1 MHRSIPVAA
10 LIVSVVLTVPGAAF
24 PVQARL
30 EPSPRLVGTL
40 PQVEE
45 AILQALQAARLTD
58 PVLRIA
64 ADTNGHLTVAAVV
77 FAHRVRS
84 ADDWTGL
91 RAFAWRLV
99 PSTFASVPSLDE
111 LHLVGI
117 QPDDGMSQGNE
128 EDVIFTAAISRAE
141 LSRIFANPPAGD
153 AFALLPRVW
162 HSIPPAGER
171 PSGGAGPPVSPGSH
185 MARSHDRRLVDI
197 YRGDPSLRALAITFD
212 DGPFPIYTTL
222 LLDTLERLGVK
233 ATFFLVGEQVQRYPY
248 FARAI
253 AQAGHEIGNHGFYH
267 VNLTLLPEAQIAEQ
281 LARAQE
287 VITNVTG
294 QVPRYFRPPG
304 GQYSRAVLQAAHNL
318 GLTTVFWTANS
329 GDYASVNP
337 RSLKWKILARTSNGG
352 IVLLH
357 QGVANTIR
365 ILPQTV
371 ETLRQRGYVLTTVSG
386 LLSSR
391 RSVFRNVP
399 HRGVPHRHPLRA
411 RGRRS

>member
-10 LIVSVVLTVPGAAF
+10 LIVFVVLTVPGAAF
-24 PVQARL
+24 PVQTRL
-30 EPSPRLVGTL
+30 EPSPRLAGTL

-45 AILQALQAARLTD
+45 TILQALQAARLTD
-58 PVLRIA
+58 PVLRVA

-77 FAHRVRS
+77 FAHRLRS
-84 ADDWTGL
+84 ADDRPDL

-99 PSTFASVPSLDE
+99 QTSLASVPSLDE

-117 QPDDGMSQGNE
+117 RLDDGMSQGNE

-141 LSRIFANPPAGD
+141 LSRISAGSSAGD

-162 HSIPPAGER
+162 HSVPPAGER
-171 PSGGAGPPVSPGSH
+171 PSDGAKPPAAPGSH
-185 MARSHDRRLVDI
+185 VARSSGRRLADI
-197 YRGDPSLRALAITFD
+197 YHGDRSRRALAITFD

-248 FARAI
+248 FTRAI

-267 VNLTLLPEAQIAEQ
+267 VNLTLLPDAQIAEQ

-287 VITNVTG
+287 VISDVTG
-294 QVPRYFRPPG
+294 RVPRYFRPPG
-304 GQYSRAVLQAAHNL
+304 GDYSRAILQVAHNL

-329 GDYASVNP
+329 GDYASVRP
-337 RSLKWKILARTSNGG
+337 RSLKGKILARTSNGG

-371 ETLRQRGYVLTTVSG
+371 ETLRQRGYALTTVSG

-391 RSVFRNVP
+391 RSLFRNV
-399 HRGVPHRHPLRA
+399 HNRGVLIGIR
-411 RGRRS
+411 